1 MSLGVQLARCWDS
14 ALCRWHGA
22 WASMLMAVVS
32 SSSVVP
38 PPPLPLIWSW
48 LCGLK
53 EKKNF
58 YLLALE
64 GILPNNM

>member
-1 MSLGVQLARCWDS
+1 
-14 ALCRWHGA
+14 
-22 WASMLMAVVS
+22 MAVVS